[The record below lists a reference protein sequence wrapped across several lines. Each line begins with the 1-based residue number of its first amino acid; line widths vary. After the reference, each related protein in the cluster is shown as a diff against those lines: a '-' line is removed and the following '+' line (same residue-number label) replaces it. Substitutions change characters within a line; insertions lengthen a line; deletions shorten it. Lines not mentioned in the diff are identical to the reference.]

1 MSTFGDHVHDV
12 GEDHIKELLDHA
24 MKIIPDDQH
33 TNTPLFLMATAG
45 MRLLPNMQQE
55 ALRREI
61 CTYAKTHTK
70 FSLPECD
77 LHVQVISGETE
88 GLYGWIAAN
97 YLVGGFDSPEKH
109 DHGKDHHTYGF
120 LDMGGASAQ
129 IAFAPN
135 ETEAIKHYNDLK
147 LLRMR
152 TLDGQPSEY
161 KVFVASWLGFG
172 VNQARERYIDAL
184 VDSVDKT
191 HLEIPDPCLPR
202 GVTQLTDGTVIDH
215 QKAEKSGKPYL
226 IGQGNFKECLSKT
239 YPLLNKEAECR
250 DDPCLINGQ
259 HVPAIDFSVNHFLG
273 VSEYWHTTH
282 EFFELKDAYD
292 FESYQKH
299 VRDFCAMDWN
309 DIEDGVEHK
318 KWGKKVDERTAR
330 EVCFKASWLINIL
343 HEGIGIPRFG
353 LESGGNLPQINATST
368 REIMQRAKALMARD
382 KARTAGYLDPF
393 QAVDKIDDTEVS
405 WTLGKM
411 VLYASGQV
419 KAAEVKTGTALPVG
433 FGTNVKSG
441 IPQDVERAGSIYTPW
456 SGRDDDDDDW
466 DDVIKDHASKRT
478 TGLFMLIFLIA
489 LLCYILRKKERRSR
503 YLGKINRLF
512 RDSKRPGSPRRK
524 KGFFESTASMFF
536 GRNGS
541 QGHYERVLEAG
552 DGVNDFELSGID
564 SDSGSE
570 NGMHGQGAHDS
581 GESSDSSM
589 GKARGSA
596 SGLATPKLNVVNSM
610 GGFENV
616 DTHGGA
622 YYKQGNGSNLSIGSQ
637 GVGLGL
643 NVPGLNAM
651 DRSGLV
657 IRTESRERLSL
668 ASMNGLGSGRS
679 RSRQGSPTRL
689 GKSPLMGVV
698 DED

>member
-1 MSTFGDHVHDV
+1 
-12 GEDHIKELLDHA
+12 
-24 MKIIPDDQH
+24 
-33 TNTPLFLMATAG
+33 MATAG
-45 MRLLPNMQQE
+45 MRLLPEMQQN

-61 CTYAKTHTK
+61 CTYAKQHTQ
-70 FSLPECD
+70 FSLPDCD

-97 YLVGGFDSPEKH
+97 YLVGGFDSPDQH
-109 DHGKDHHTYGF
+109 QHGKNHHTYGF

-135 ETEAIKHYNDLK
+135 ETEAVKHYNDLK
-147 LLRMR
+147 LLRLR
-152 TLDGQPSEY
+152 TLDGEPSEY

-172 VNQARERYIDAL
+172 VNQARERYVDAL
-184 VDSVDKT
+184 LESVDKI

-202 GVTQLTDGTVIDH
+202 GVTLLTDGSVIDH
-215 QKAEKSGKPYL
+215 EKAEKGGKPYL
-226 IGQGNFKECLSKT
+226 VGQGNFKECLSKS
-239 YPLLNKEAECR
+239 YPLLNKEAECH

-259 HVPAIDFSVNHFLG
+259 HVPAIDFSVNHFIG

-292 FESYQKH
+292 FTTYQKR
-299 VRDFCAMDWN
+299 VKDFCAMDWE

-318 KWGKKVDERTAR
+318 KWGKKVDERTAM

-353 LESGGNLPQINATST
+353 LESGPGLPKTNATTT
-368 REIMQRAKALMARD
+368 REIMQRAAELMARD

-411 VLYASGQV
+411 VLYAAGQV
-419 KAAEVKTGTALPVG
+419 KAASSSPVLPVG
-433 FGTNVKSG
+433 FGSNVKSG
-441 IPQDVERAGSIYTPW
+441 IPPDFERAGSIYTPW
-456 SGRDDDDDDW
+456 SGKDDDDDDW
-466 DDVIKDHASKRT
+466 DDRILDKASKPA
-478 TGLFMLIFLIA
+478 TGLFMFIFLVA
-489 LLCYILRKKERRSR
+489 LLAYIFRKKDKRNR
-503 YLGKINRLF
+503 YLGKI
-512 RDSKRPGSPRRK
+512 SKFLGGSRRPGSPKRK
-524 KGFFESTASMFF
+524 RGFFESTASKFF
-536 GRNGS
+536 GRKGN
-541 QGHYERVLEAG
+541 QGHYERVLEEG
-552 DGVNDFELSGID
+552 DGLNDFELSDID

-570 NGMHGQGAHDS
+570 AGKMHGQHAAHDS
-581 GESSDSSM
+581 ESSDSSI

-596 SGLATPKLNVVNSM
+596 SGLATPKLNVVNSL
-610 GGFENV
+610 GDFESV
-616 DTHGGA
+616 ATHGGSFFNNH
-622 YYKQGNGSNLSIGSQ
+622 GNNSNLSLGSQ

-643 NVPGLNAM
+643 NVPGINAM

-657 IRTESRERLSL
+657 VRSESSQRLSL
-668 ASMNGLGSGRS
+668 AGMSGLGSGRS
-679 RSRQGSPTRL
+679 RSRQGSPTRA

-698 DED
+698 GDD